1 MTQRRGVAI
10 LANDEIYDWLLPF
23 LDSYR
28 QHNPD
33 LPTYLIP
40 FDDRM
45 DRTARAAAVYDVAVV
60 DADFTGIDR
69 FAAMLYPFNRL
80 RYRHRLRK
88 FHCLALPLDEV
99 MYIDV
104 DTIVFRDM
112 SVLFGKVKP
121 GSADFIIAS
130 TSPEWVYT
138 KRMHDYPELANAIL
152 FSDGF
157 FVTSPAILSLERLID
172 TVSSRRA
179 IFRAVRKWNTYA
191 QPVANFAVHS
201 LGLKI
206 ASLTDLMPEAS
217 CETFYLAK
225 GVKFGDGGPWDVD
238 GREIFFAHWAGAKLL
253 PSHDLFSPAWHHH
266 AARAASRVG
275 PA

>member
-1 MTQRRGVAI
+1 MTKRRGVAI
-10 LANDEIYDWLLPF
+10 LANDGICDWLLPF

-33 LPTYLIP
+33 LPIYLIP
-40 FDDRM
+40 YDDRM
-45 DRTARAAAVYDVAVV
+45 DRVARAAAAYGVTIV
-60 DADFTGIDR
+60 DDDLSRIDR
-69 FAAMLYPFNRL
+69 LAATLYPLNPQR
-80 RYRHRLRK
+80 RHRLRK
-88 FHCLALPLDEV
+88 FQCLGLDLNEV

-112 SVLFGKVKP
+112 SVFFGKLQP
-121 GSADFIIAS
+121 GTADFIIAS

-138 KRMHDYPELANAIL
+138 KRMRDYPELANATL

-157 FVTSPAILSLERLID
+157 FVTSPAILSLDRLID

-206 ASLTDLMPEAS
+206 ASLNELMPAAS

-225 GVKFGDGGPWDVD
+225 GIKFGDHGPWDAA

-253 PSHDLFSPAWHHH
+253 PAHDVFSPAWQHH
-266 AARAASRVG
+266 AASAAARIG
-275 PA
+275 RI